1 MSLYLHGQSKLPEKY
16 STVRLPDCTDTTKV
30 LMSAVC
36 ASRFVAA
43 IIIAA
48 TFLYKENVHFGVLTP
63 SDDVSV

>member
-43 IIIAA
+43 IICNVSVQR
-48 TFLYKENVHFGVLTP
+48 NVHFGVLTP